1 MKIDKVE
8 EEIIKQ
14 FVVKNKQE
22 RILWELRN
30 LKKREQVFWRFAG
43 PNILSREC
51 LKKMEYRS
59 IEELELS
66 NSVELKG
73 LTKNSMQDMVKCGMF
88 LITSDYEGIS
98 NSLLEAMAVGLPCVS
113 TDHTPGG
120 ARLLIKHGKNGLLAP
135 VGNFEKLAECMCA
148 FVEDE
153 ILARNCGEKAKEVL
167 SRFAPE
173 KIIDQW
179 EEYILRLCKKG
190 KKQC

>member
-59 IEELELS
+59 IEELELFLR
-66 NSVELKG
+66 NYILTNKVYYIGGVYIGEIILEEALKNIYEG
-73 LTKNSMQDMVKCGMF
+73 DIAIIYCGNGVGYYQGEEENGDRPRYLLTNIVSGKK
-88 LITSDYEGIS
+88 DYE
-98 NSLLEAMAVGLPCVS
+98 
-113 TDHTPGG
+113 
-120 ARLLIKHGKNGLLAP
+120 
-135 VGNFEKLAECMCA
+135 
-148 FVEDE
+148 
-153 ILARNCGEKAKEVL
+153 
-167 SRFAPE
+167 
-173 KIIDQW
+173 
-179 EEYILRLCKKG
+179 
-190 KKQC
+190 